1 MRSLQNIIYVLIF
14 VTLTLPLNAQDK
26 IKTRS
31 ESFWGVHFDRHSQ
44 LTDEHLGKTLT
55 EGMIDSMLKAVR
67 PDYIQVEIG
76 RAHV

>member
-55 EGMIDSMLKAVR
+55 
-67 PDYIQVEIG
+67 
-76 RAHV
+76 